1 MGRMLSREHL
11 DAYKNEN
18 GVFHKLFNVITEDP
32 ELSFEIRRNDT
43 VMVYYRKDKILTIKL
58 NRKGEPEITILSEE
72 YYKKSG
78 KKPKICFDN
87 PHNLIAVTE
96 MRSYFKEAKRLMYVK
111 KMEAEFN
118 VQQNI
123 ALGNHSF
130 DNRFLVV
137 DMEWQ
142 YSQAGIPKDE
152 RIKTTRIDLIIV
164 DTVPNTD
171 GENDIYLAELKLGLG
186 ATDGASGTVDHVDKT
201 ADIINTSKACDSLNE
216 DVMNII
222 EQKKELGLIEG
233 TQKADLHFSAKP
245 KMMFILAYR
254 GKKELELL
262 QLECEKAK
270 KEALKKG
277 IDEPLCVL
285 HDARIKLG

>member
-1 MGRMLSREHL
+1 MARKLSSKHL

-18 GVFHKLFNVITEDP
+18 GVFHKLFEVINEDP
-32 ELSFEIRRNDT
+32 ELSFEIRRDDT
-43 VMVYYRKDKILTIKL
+43 VMVYYRKDKILSVELK
-58 NRKGEPEITILSEE
+58 KGEPKIEILSEG

-87 PHNLIAVTE
+87 PHDLLSVTD
-96 MRSYFKEAKRLMYVK
+96 MRSYFKEAKKLMYVK
-111 KMEAEFN
+111 KMGAEFN

-142 YSQAGIPKDE
+142 YSQAGIPKVE
-152 RIKTTRIDLIIV
+152 QITKTRIDLIIV
-164 DTVPNTD
+164 DTTPNTN

-186 ATDGASGTVDHVDKT
+186 ATEGPSGTIDHVDKT
-201 ADIINTSKACDSLNE
+201 AEIINNPKACDSLKE
-216 DVMNII
+216 DVLNII

-245 KMMFILAYR
+245 KMMLILAYR
-254 GKKELELL
+254 GKNELELL

-270 KEALKKG
+270 EEALKNG
-277 IDEPLCVL
+277 IDEPLCIL

>member
-1 MGRMLSREHL
+1 MARKLSSKHL

-18 GVFHKLFNVITEDP
+18 GVFHKLFEVINEDP
-32 ELSFEIRRNDT
+32 ELSFEIRRDDT
-43 VMVYYRKDKILTIKL
+43 VMVYYRKDKILSVEYK
-58 NRKGEPEITILSEE
+58 KGEPKIEILSDG

-78 KKPKICFDN
+78 KKPKICFDD
-87 PHNLIAVTE
+87 PHNLKAVTE

-111 KMEAEFN
+111 KMGAEFT

-142 YSQAGIPKDE
+142 YSQAGIPEDE

-164 DTVPNTD
+164 DTAPNTN
-171 GENDIYLAELKLGLG
+171 GKNDIYLAELKLGLG
-186 ATDGASGTVDHVDKT
+186 ATEGPSGTIDHVDKT
-201 ADIINTSKACDSLNE
+201 AELINNANACDSLKE
-216 DVMNII
+216 DVLNII

-233 TQKADLHFSAKP
+233 TQKAELHFGAKP
-245 KMMFILAYR
+245 KMMLILAYR

-270 KEALKKG
+270 KEALRKG
-277 IDEPLCVL
+277 IDEPLCIL